1 MFIGCSQSRILDI
14 SNAKNAFIHDPEL
27 QNVAAN
33 KREASIWTHKDPVKG
48 DRSYNIRTAT
58 LGAVA
63 IASVNIILL
72 VMFGSNNFF
81 AAIAGMAIVTFIGVL
96 SLADYV
102 SIEPSMST
110 GEMRSAMAA
119 SITVVYLAIQA
130 LTVAGEIQ
138 VSEASSKILESFS
151 VVMAAVVG
159 FYFGSKAAI
168 QLAEIIMGK
177 KKENNQG

>member
-1 MFIGCSQSRILDI
+1 
-14 SNAKNAFIHDPEL
+14 
-27 QNVAAN
+27 
-33 KREASIWTHKDPVKG
+33 
-48 DRSYNIRTAT
+48 
-58 LGAVA
+58 
-63 IASVNIILL
+63 
-72 VMFGSNNFF
+72 MFGSNNFF